1 MQPHLLIQT
10 KSNYPIYQES
20 SGLAMSEVIFPLDQS
35 DLSFTASGGSTV
47 RRSILPSGVRVL
59 TEHMPGA
66 QSVSVSFS
74 VAVGSRDETDGHH
87 GSTHFLEHLL
97 FKGTKK
103 RTALDIA
110 VAFDSVGGSSNAST
124 GKEHTSYYARV
135 QDSALPLAVDVIG
148 DMLASSL
155 IDPKEF
161 ENERT
166 VILEELAM
174 NDDDPQDVAHEA
186 FAEAVLGSH
195 SLGRP
200 IGGTKE
206 TITAVSRDA
215 VWEHYQAN
223 YRPQDLVIAAAGG
236 VEHSA
241 LISLV
246 EKALTDAGWD
256 LSKTAMPV
264 ERRLLH
270 PAEISRG
277 SALKVI
283 KRPIA
288 QANVLLGMQGLV
300 ADDERRYAMGIL
312 NTVLGG
318 GMSSRMF
325 QEIRE
330 KRGLAYSVYS
340 FNQGYSDGAYFGLYA
355 GCSPA
360 KTAEVTSL
368 MVAELESIANSG
380 IRQDELDLAKGNISG
395 SLALKY
401 ESTMAR
407 MNRLISAE
415 IVNGE
420 FFDLDDS
427 LQHVHAVSLDDVQSL
442 AADLVGRERSIVAV
456 GDVDESTFAEFI

>member
-1 MQPHLLIQT
+1 
-10 KSNYPIYQES
+10 
-20 SGLAMSEVIFPLDQS
+20 MSEVLFPLDQS

-74 VAVGSRDETDGHH
+74 VAVGSRDETDGHF

-103 RTALDIA
+103 RSALDIA

-195 SLGRP
+195 PLGRP
-200 IGGTKE
+200 IGGTNE
-206 TITAVSRDA
+206 TITAVTRDA
-215 VWEHYQAN
+215 VWSHYQAN

-236 VEHSA
+236 VEHGA
-241 LISLV
+241 LITLV
-246 EKALTDAGWD
+246 EKALAEAGWD
-256 LSKTAMPV
+256 LNHKAQPV
-264 ERRLLH
+264 ERRLLQ
-270 PAEISRG
+270 PASISRG
-277 SALKVI
+277 TALKVI

-355 GCSPA
+355 GCSPS
-360 KTAEVTSL
+360 KTEEVTRL
-368 MVAELESIANSG
+368 MVAEFEKIATDG

-420 FFDLDDS
+420 FYDLDDS
-427 LQHVHAVSLDDVQSL
+427 LLHVNSVTLAEVQNL
-442 AADLVGRERSIVAV
+442 AADLVKRERSIVAV
-456 GDVDESTFAEFI
+456 GDVDESTFADFI